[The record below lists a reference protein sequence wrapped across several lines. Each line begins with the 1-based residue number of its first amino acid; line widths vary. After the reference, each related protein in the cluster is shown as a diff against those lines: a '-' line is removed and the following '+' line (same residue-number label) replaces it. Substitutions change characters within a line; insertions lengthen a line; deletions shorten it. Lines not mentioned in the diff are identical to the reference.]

1 MDMNRL
7 EKFILLL
14 GSDQAGE
21 VTAAAGMLVRALKK
35 DGKDLHDMVR
45 MMNGGA
51 RTAPQP
57 PRGNQDQII
66 RLVAE
71 IQGLK
76 NTVKVQK
83 IETAQLHKMN
93 DDLRR
98 QIKTLQ
104 NTIIAMQQMQ
114 SPSNLYS
121 QRLDMHDEM
130 QRWAQGFAK
139 QQAEQAYQA
148 QQTADDWRGQAEWAL
163 AYGWRYKLL
172 SEWEYEFLT
181 DMTGT
186 AKHYDLS
193 YKQLSKIEDIYTR
206 LRRVEASRG

>member
-51 RTAPQP
+51 RTAPPPP

-98 QIKTLQ
+98 QLQVLQ
-104 NTIIAMQQMQ
+104 NTLNMMQYTQAKPQ
-114 SPSNLYS
+114 TATEAHR
-121 QRLDMHDEM
+121 QDMDDL
-130 QRWAQGFAK
+130 QRWAQGFTK
-139 QQAEQAYQA
+139 HAYKP
-148 QQTADDWRGQAEWAL
+148 QQTADDWRAQAEWAL